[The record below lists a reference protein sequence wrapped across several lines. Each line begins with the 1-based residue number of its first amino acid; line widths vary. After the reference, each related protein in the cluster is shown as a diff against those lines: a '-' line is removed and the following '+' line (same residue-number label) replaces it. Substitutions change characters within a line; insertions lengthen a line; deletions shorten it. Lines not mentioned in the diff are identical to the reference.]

1 MQIHGDRLHP
11 GYRGSIMIDATASRF
26 IIRPITTVLQRVGR
40 DDAHAWVLVEMADD
54 NYLAFDLLR
63 EALAAWP
70 GRRRKK
76 VCFYV
81 HLALPPGQSVELVDG
96 EPSPQPVLFRQSR
109 IVELAFQELARE
121 LGFRAASVEVELPS
135 ISQDWNWT
143 TAEFDDSAKQDLA
156 ADESPV
162 GDDFVDVYPVR
173 TALSRFENSGADYVI
188 HIRPPLNQFDTAM
201 MERLP
206 ASIQSCLTQLRAE
219 QPRRG
224 AYLITDGRDNPVQ
237 SNAMWDLLGDARF
250 WSDQLAFSSI
260 TLRQIG

>member
-1 MQIHGDRLHP
+1 
-11 GYRGSIMIDATASRF
+11 
-26 IIRPITTVLQRVGR
+26 
-40 DDAHAWVLVEMADD
+40 MADD

-81 HLALPPGQSVELVDG
+81 HLALPPGQAVELVDG

-109 IVELAFQELARE
+109 LVELAFQELARE
-121 LGFRAASVEVELPS
+121 SGFRAASVEVELPAL
-135 ISQDWNWT
+135 SQDWNQIV
-143 TAEFDDSAKQDLA
+143 AELDDSAKQDLA
-156 ADESPV
+156 ADESPA
-162 GDDFVDVYPVR
+162 GNDLVDVYPVR

-206 ASIQSCLTQLRAE
+206 TSIQSCLTQLQAR

-224 AYLITDGRDNPVQ
+224 AYLITDGPDNRAQ
-237 SNAMWDLLGDARF
+237 SDAMWDLLWDSHF
-250 WSDQLAFSSI
+250 WRDQLGFKSI
-260 TLRQIG
+260 ILRQIG

>member
-1 MQIHGDRLHP
+1 
-11 GYRGSIMIDATASRF
+11 MIDATATRF
-26 IIRPITTVLQRVGR
+26 IVRPITTALQRVGR
-40 DDAHAWVLVEMADD
+40 EDAHAWVLVEMADD
-54 NYLAFDLLR
+54 DYLAFDLLR

-81 HLALPPGQSVELVDG
+81 QLALPPNQTLELVDG

-121 LGFRAASVEVELPS
+121 SGFRAASVEVSLPHV
-135 ISQDWNWT
+135 SQDWNRIA
-143 TAEFDDSAKQDLA
+143 AELEDATQQDIA
-156 ADESPV
+156 AEESPA
-162 GDDFVDVYPVR
+162 GNDLVDVYPVR

-188 HIRPPLNQFDTAM
+188 HIRRPLYQFDTPM

-206 ASIQSCLTQLRAE
+206 VSIQSCLTQLQAR

-224 AYLITDGRDNPVQ
+224 AYLITDGPDNRAQ
-237 SNAMWDLLGDARF
+237 SDAMWGLLGDSRF
-250 WSDQLAFSSI
+250 WRDQLGFKSI
-260 TLRQIG
+260 MLRQIE